1 MKKRYG
7 ENKVNI
13 TLWTLTAISAL
24 IAIISYSFLPM
35 DIPMQWSGVNVNWY
49 ANKLA
54 IFLSPL
60 MCLVI
65 IYLLKPEISKR
76 INMPVVADI
85 ITVCLMIIF
94 LTCEIYTIAYCF
106 GLRWRLDYIL
116 LGELVFMIII
126 GAAITRFY
134 HNR

>member
-49 ANKLA
+49 AKKLA
-54 IFLSPL
+54 TFLCPF

-76 INMPVVADI
+76 FKMSVVSDI
-85 ITVCLMIIF
+85 ITVSLMMV
-94 LTCEIYTIAYCF
+94 L
-106 GLRWRLDYIL
+106 
-116 LGELVFMIII
+116 
-126 GAAITRFY
+126 
-134 HNR
+134 

>member
-76 INMPVVADI
+76 FKMPVVADI